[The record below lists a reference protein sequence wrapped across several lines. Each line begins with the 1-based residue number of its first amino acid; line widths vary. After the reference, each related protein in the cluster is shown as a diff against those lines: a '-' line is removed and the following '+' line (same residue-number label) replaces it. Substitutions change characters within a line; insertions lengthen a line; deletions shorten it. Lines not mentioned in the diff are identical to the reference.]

1 MKTITDKQ
9 THLGR
14 LRKWIRRI
22 ALACGAFLLLIVG
35 LVVLAFVFLNRVPK
49 SYPESSSPIAPPARE
64 DYARFKL
71 DGFESPYLGHTG
83 SWNGRGGTLF
93 GGTKEKDVGKEVAM
107 GLRWTFMPVY
117 WRALEPEGPVDLTEG
132 VPAAW
137 KELDDF
143 VRLAQRQKL
152 NILFQAPV
160 VGGNAQ
166 GPPDWAGRRERGK
179 SAPQSMKALAEF
191 VGKLATRYKPGGTL
205 ALEAGWGDAFGV
217 RAWELD
223 NEPESYRTHWAG
235 QAGDYAEMATLVAA
249 KIKAADPLALIL
261 LPGIAAGERK
271 TKWLNEALDARTLSG
286 STSYRSNAIPHSIGP
301 VAEVVSFHVYEGL
314 DSAFAGK
321 PRTIEVVF
329 DEVRDIFER
338 WESRSPGFS
347 YSRKQEYWH
356 TEGNFDFIGALSEKR
371 RAAWRMQFFTRAFAA
386 GVRKV
391 CVMDA
396 AELEIVA
403 VRAYVAALPWP
414 FPMNRADR
422 EIKVLTGGTNVVAYR
437 HLDGNQPDEG
447 QVWVLWTTPGSPNAT
462 VELPSH
468 NPSVILIR
476 TDGAKTQ
483 QKPVAGRV
491 TVELMGAP
499 KMAAPVLV
507 VDRKVRPED
516 SAPVTAGSFGQV
528 TKK

>member
-1 MKTITDKQ
+1 MKTITDKKAKP
-9 THLGR
+9 GR
-14 LRKWIRRI
+14 LRKWTRRI
-22 ALACGAFLLLIVG
+22 ALAFGGFLLLIGG
-35 LVVLAFVFLNRVPK
+35 LVVLAFFLLNRVPK
-49 SYPESSSPIAPPARE
+49 SYPESSSPVGPPSRE

-83 SWNGRGGTLF
+83 SWNGKGGTMF
-93 GGTKEKDVGKEVAM
+93 GGTKEKDLDKEVAM
-107 GLRWTFMPVY
+107 GLRWTFMPVN
-117 WRALEPEGPVDLTEG
+117 WRAMEPDGPVDLSKG
-132 VPAAW
+132 IPAEW

-143 VRLAQRQKL
+143 VRLAQRRKL

-179 SAPQSMKALAEF
+179 SAPRNMEALAEF
-191 VGKLATRYKPGGTL
+191 VGRLAARYKPGGTL
-205 ALEAGWGDAFGV
+205 ALEEGWGDQFGV

-235 QAGDYAEMATLVAA
+235 QAGDYAEMATQVAA
-249 KIKAADPLALIL
+249 RIKAADPLALIV
-261 LPGIAAGERK
+261 LPGIASGEHK
-271 TKWLNEALDARTLSG
+271 TRWLEKAFDARALSG
-286 STSYRSNAIPHSIGP
+286 SPIYRDNAVPHSIGP
-301 VAEVVSFHVYEGL
+301 VADVVSFHVYEGL
-314 DSAFAGK
+314 DSAFTGR
-321 PRTIEVVF
+321 PRTVEVVF
-329 DEVRDIFER
+329 DEMRTLFER
-338 WESRSPGFS
+338 WENGSPGFS

-371 RAAWRMQFFTRAFAA
+371 RAAWRIQFFTRAFAA

-422 EIKVLTGGTNVVAYR
+422 EIKVLTGGVNLVAYR
-437 HLDGNQPDEG
+437 HLDGSQPDEG
-447 QVWVLWTTPGSPNAT
+447 QVWVLWTEPGSANAT
-462 VELPSH
+462 IELPAH
-468 NPSVILIR
+468 NTTVTLIS
-476 TDGAKTQ
+476 TDGSKIQ
-483 QKPVAGRV
+483 QEPVAGRV
-491 TVELMGAP
+491 TVELTGDK
-499 KMAAPVLV
+499 KMAPPVLV

-516 SAPVTAGSFGQV
+516 TAVGTAVHSGSP
-528 TKK
+528 